1 MRVTIRS
8 LGSSRYIT
16 IPPKELK
23 KRKLT
28 TGDDIDL
35 LFPDEAIDEI
45 KNIVEGIDKRN
56 EEMFIDWKKLDSLI
70 VGNLS
75 SSAPSQGN
83 SNNKIKK

>member
-35 LFPDEAIDEI
+35 LFPDEALDEI
-45 KNIVEGIDKRN
+45 KNIINKLY
-56 EEMFIDWKKLDSLI
+56 IDWQEIEVKINSF
-70 VGNLS
+70 LS
-75 SSAPSQGN
+75 SSANG
-83 SNNKIKK
+83 KVKDK

>member
-45 KNIVEGIDKRN
+45 KNIINKLY
-56 EEMFIDWKKLDSLI
+56 IDWQEIEVKINSF
-70 VGNLS
+70 LS
-75 SSAPSQGN
+75 SHQSQN
-83 SNNKIKK
+83 ENNENKNL